1 VTTTSASDASS
12 ATPNTAPVPALLHDP
27 KLIATTFVVLDFE
40 GTTPRGYSPEP
51 TEVAAIAL
59 RRDQGR
65 DQDRWRQ
72 VWSFEE
78 LMKPPAHAPVTGF
91 DIAQTGITAAMLAD
105 RPGADVVL
113 ARFDAQLTGGPHL
126 LVAHN
131 AAAEG
136 GMIYRYRDHCPALA
150 ATHLLDTVKLA
161 RALLPD
167 APGYGLDAL
176 IDHLRLPRPA
186 KRHRAMPDVE
196 VTVAL
201 FEHLLDLAGAR
212 GMRDLA
218 DIVRCCGW
226 TAKATLPVQD
236 SIF

>member
-1 VTTTSASDASS
+1 MTKTS
-12 ATPNTAPVPALLHDP
+12 TPGAPTPALLHDP
-27 KLIATTFVVLDFE
+27 ALVGTTFVVLDFE

-51 TEVAAIAL
+51 VEVAAIAL
-59 RRDQGR
+59 RRDGDGGTDGQ
-65 DQDRWRQ
+65 WRQ
-72 VWSFEE
+72 VWSFDA
-78 LMKPPAHAPVTGF
+78 LMKPPAHAAITDF
-91 DIAQTGITAAMLAD
+91 DTSQHGITAAMVAD
-105 RPGADVVL
+105 RPGSATVL
-113 ARFDAQLTGGPHL
+113 GQFDAQVGDGPHL

-131 AAAEG
+131 TTMEG
-136 GMIYRYRDHCPALA
+136 GIIYRYRDACPALA

-186 KRHRAMPDVE
+186 TRHRAMPDVE

-201 FEHLLDLAGAR
+201 FEHLLEVAATR
-212 GMRDLA
+212 GLRDLA
-218 DIVRCCGW
+218 DVVRVCGS
-226 TAKATLPVQD
+226 TAKATLPIQD